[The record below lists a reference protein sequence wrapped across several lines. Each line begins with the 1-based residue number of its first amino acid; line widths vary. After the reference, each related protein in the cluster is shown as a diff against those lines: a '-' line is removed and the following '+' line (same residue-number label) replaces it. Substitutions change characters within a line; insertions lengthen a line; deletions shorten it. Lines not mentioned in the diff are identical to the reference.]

1 MRKLKTIEM
10 HRMTVSDF
18 KQSDKMP
25 LIVMLDDVRSLH
37 NVGSVFRSG
46 DAFRIE
52 AVWLCGITATPP
64 MPEIHK
70 RRSVRKTAWTGG
82 ISTTPRMPWMSFMP
96 WGIRCVPWNSVR
108 AARCFRTLFRIPASI
123 RASP

>member
-52 AVWLCGITATPP
+52 AVWLCGITADAGD
-64 MPEIHK
+64 
-70 RRSVRKTAWTGG
+70 SQNG
-82 ISTTPRMPWMSFMP
+82 
-96 WGIRCVPWNSVR
+96 
-108 AARCFRTLFRIPASI
+108 ARCGRQCGLAVFRQRHGC
-123 RASP
+123 RG

>member
-37 NVGSVFRSG
+37 NEG
-46 DAFRIE
+46 
-52 AVWLCGITATPP
+52 
-64 MPEIHK
+64 
-70 RRSVRKTAWTGG
+70 
-82 ISTTPRMPWMSFMP
+82 
-96 WGIRCVPWNSVR
+96 
-108 AARCFRTLFRIPASI
+108 
-123 RASP
+123 